1 MHQAS
6 VIEHGAQAT
15 TSGRTTGPSSSAD
28 QDRARPWLAS
38 YPPGIPAEIDVDGLG
53 TLNDLFEHSMAAFAD
68 RPAMLCF
75 GSTMTYAT
83 LGRQARALASW
94 LASQGVAK
102 GDRVA
107 IMLPNVPAYPVAIF
121 GVLLAGGTVVN
132 TNPLYT
138 PRELTQ
144 QITDSGAKILIV
156 LENFGATVAACLGD
170 IKLDRVVLVGPGD
183 GLGLK
188 GQVITLASRHVR
200 KAVPPFQL
208 PNGLA
213 VPLGTILR
221 LGTGLPRT
229 AVRVEPEDLAFLQY
243 TGGTTGIAKAAM
255 LSHRNV
261 MANVEQAQ
269 LWFNSKDP
277 SVQRCAVTA
286 LPLYH
291 IFALTA
297 CFFQFM
303 RNGGSCLLIP
313 NPRDC
318 DGMVKTLSRTPFTH
332 LMGVNTLFNVL
343 INHPK
348 IGTVDFS
355 QLDFVVGGGTAVQRA
370 VAERW
375 KALTGSTII
384 EGYGLSET
392 SPVVCVNPTGLQ
404 DFSGTIGFPLPS
416 TDVAIRDAT
425 GAPVPAG
432 EPGEICVRGPQVMRG
447 YWNRPEET
455 VRAMTADGYFRTGD
469 VAVMLPD
476 GQFKIVDRMKDMILV
491 SGFNVYPNEVEDVL
505 ATHPAVLECAV
516 VGAPSEETGEMVVAH
531 VVLKDPTVST
541 DVLRAHARTQL
552 TGYKVPRRVVLHETL
567 PKTNVGKVLR
577 RMLRD
582 EPPGPGGDGATT

>member
-1 MHQAS
+1 MPGHRAS
-6 VIEHGAQAT
+6 
-15 TSGRTTGPSSSAD
+15 D
-28 QDRARPWLAS
+28 RPWLPF
-38 YPPGIPAEIDVDGLG
+38 YPPGVPAEIDVAGLG
-53 TLNDLFEHSMAAFAD
+53 TLVDLFETSVTAFAS

-83 LGRQARALASW
+83 LGQQARDLAAW
-94 LASQGVAK
+94 LRGQGLAK

-107 IMLPNVPAYPVAIF
+107 IMLPNVPAYAVAIF

-138 PRELTQ
+138 PRECVQ
-144 QITDSGAKILIV
+144 QINDSGARILIV
-156 LENFGATVAACLGD
+156 LENFGATIAAALPDVALE
-170 IKLDRVVLVGPGD
+170 RVVLVGPGD

-188 GQVITLASRHVR
+188 GRVINLASRHVR
-200 KAVPPFQL
+200 KAVPPFRL
-208 PNGLA
+208 PEGLA
-213 VPLGTILR
+213 IPFATVLR
-221 LGTGLPRT
+221 QGRTMPRASA
-229 AVRVEPEDLAFLQY
+229 AVDPEDLAFLQY

-255 LSHRNV
+255 LSHRNI
-261 MANVEQAQ
+261 MANVEQSQ

-277 SVQRCAVTA
+277 SVARCVVTA

-303 RNGGSCLLIP
+303 RSGGSCLLIP

-318 DGMVKTLSRTPFTH
+318 DGMVKTLSRTRFTH

-348 IGTVDFS
+348 IGTVDFAH
-355 QLDFVVGGGTAVQRA
+355 LDFVVGGGTAVQRA

-375 KALTGSTII
+375 KALTGNTII

-392 SPVVCVNPTGLQ
+392 SPVVCVNPRGMR
-404 DFSGTIGFPLPS
+404 DFSGTIGYPLPS
-416 TDVAIRDAT
+416 TEVSIRAVS
-425 GAPVPAG
+425 GEPLPAG
-432 EPGEICVRGPQVMRG
+432 QPGEICVRGPQVMRG

-455 VRAMTADGYFRTGD
+455 ARAMTADGFFRTGD
-469 VAVMLPD
+469 VAILQAD
-476 GQFKIVDRMKDMILV
+476 GQVRIVDRMKDMILV

-505 ATHPAVLECAV
+505 AAHPAVLECAV

-531 VVLKDPTVST
+531 VVLKDPSVST

-582 EPPGPGGDGATT
+582 ETPPA

>member
-1 MHQAS
+1 MPG
-6 VIEHGAQAT
+6 HGA
-15 TSGRTTGPSSSAD
+15 SD
-28 QDRARPWLAS
+28 RPWLPF
-38 YPPGIPAEIDVDGLG
+38 YPPGVPAEIDVAGLG
-53 TLNDLFEHSMAAFAD
+53 TLVDLFETSVTAFAS

-83 LGRQARALASW
+83 LGQQARDLAAW
-94 LASQGVAK
+94 LRGQGLAK

-107 IMLPNVPAYPVAIF
+107 IMLPNVPAYAVAIF

-138 PRELTQ
+138 PRECVQ
-144 QITDSGAKILIV
+144 QINDSGARILIV
-156 LENFGATVAACLGD
+156 LENFGATIAAALPDVALE
-170 IKLDRVVLVGPGD
+170 RVVLVGPGD

-188 GQVITLASRHVR
+188 GRVINLASRHVR
-200 KAVPPFQL
+200 KAVPPFRL
-208 PNGLA
+208 PEGLA
-213 VPLGTILR
+213 IPFATVLR
-221 LGTGLPRT
+221 QGRTMPRASA
-229 AVRVEPEDLAFLQY
+229 AVDPEDLAFLQY

-255 LSHRNV
+255 LSHRNI
-261 MANVEQAQ
+261 MANVEQSQ

-277 SVQRCAVTA
+277 SVARCVVTA

-303 RNGGSCLLIP
+303 RSGGSCLLIP

-318 DGMVKTLSRTPFTH
+318 DGMVKTLSRTRFTH

-348 IGTVDFS
+348 IGTVDFAH
-355 QLDFVVGGGTAVQRA
+355 LDFVVGGGTAVQRA

-375 KALTGSTII
+375 KALTGNTII

-392 SPVVCVNPTGLQ
+392 SPVVCVNPRGMR
-404 DFSGTIGFPLPS
+404 DFSGTIGYPLPS
-416 TDVAIRDAT
+416 TEVSIRAVS
-425 GAPVPAG
+425 GEPLPAG
-432 EPGEICVRGPQVMRG
+432 QPGEICVRGPQVMRG

-455 VRAMTADGYFRTGD
+455 ARAMTADGFFRTGD
-469 VAVMLPD
+469 VAILQAD
-476 GQFKIVDRMKDMILV
+476 GQVRIVDRMKDMILV

-505 ATHPAVLECAV
+505 AAHPAVLECAV

-531 VVLKDPTVST
+531 VVLKDPSVST
-541 DVLRAHARTQL
+541 DILRAHARTQL

-582 EPPGPGGDGATT
+582 ETPPA

>member
-1 MHQAS
+1 MHEAN
-6 VIEHGAQAT
+6 VMEHGARAAT
-15 TSGRTTGPSSSAD
+15 AGAMPGHGASD
-28 QDRARPWLAS
+28 RPWLPF
-38 YPPGIPAEIDVDGLG
+38 YPPGVPAEIDVAGLG
-53 TLNDLFEHSMAAFAD
+53 TLVDLFETSVTAFAS

-83 LGRQARALASW
+83 LGQQARDLAAW
-94 LASQGVAK
+94 LRGQGLAK

-107 IMLPNVPAYPVAIF
+107 IMLPNVPAYAVAIF

-138 PRELTQ
+138 PRECVQ
-144 QITDSGAKILIV
+144 QINDSGARILIV
-156 LENFGATVAACLGD
+156 LENFGATIAAALPDVALE
-170 IKLDRVVLVGPGD
+170 RVVLVGPGD

-188 GQVITLASRHVR
+188 GRVINLASRHVR
-200 KAVPPFQL
+200 KAVPPFRL
-208 PNGLA
+208 PEGLA
-213 VPLGTILR
+213 IPFATVLR
-221 LGTGLPRT
+221 QGRTMPRASA
-229 AVRVEPEDLAFLQY
+229 AVDPEDLAFLQY

-255 LSHRNV
+255 LSHRNI
-261 MANVEQAQ
+261 MANVEQSQ

-277 SVQRCAVTA
+277 SVARCVVTA

-303 RNGGSCLLIP
+303 RSGGSCLLIP

-318 DGMVKTLSRTPFTH
+318 DGMVKTLSRTRFTH

-348 IGTVDFS
+348 IGTVDFAH
-355 QLDFVVGGGTAVQRA
+355 LDFVVGGGTAVQRA

-375 KALTGSTII
+375 KALTGNTII

-392 SPVVCVNPTGLQ
+392 SPVVCVNPRGMR
-404 DFSGTIGFPLPS
+404 DFSGTIGYPLPS
-416 TDVAIRDAT
+416 TEVSIRAVS
-425 GAPVPAG
+425 GEPLPAG
-432 EPGEICVRGPQVMRG
+432 QPGEICVRGPQVMRG

-455 VRAMTADGYFRTGD
+455 ARAMTADGFFRTGD
-469 VAVMLPD
+469 VAILQAD
-476 GQFKIVDRMKDMILV
+476 GQVRIVDRMKDMILV

-505 ATHPAVLECAV
+505 AAHPAVLECAV

-531 VVLKDPTVST
+531 VVLKDPSVST
-541 DVLRAHARTQL
+541 DILRAHARTQL

-582 EPPGPGGDGATT
+582 ETPPA

>member
-1 MHQAS
+1 MHEAN
-6 VIEHGAQAT
+6 VMEHGARAAT
-15 TSGRTTGPSSSAD
+15 AGAMPGHGASD
-28 QDRARPWLAS
+28 RPWLPF
-38 YPPGIPAEIDVDGLG
+38 YPPGVPAEIDVAGLG
-53 TLNDLFEHSMAAFAD
+53 TLVDLFETSVTAFAS

-83 LGRQARALASW
+83 LGQQARDLAAW
-94 LASQGVAK
+94 LRGQGLAK

-107 IMLPNVPAYPVAIF
+107 IMLPNVPAYAVAIF

-138 PRELTQ
+138 PRECVQ
-144 QITDSGAKILIV
+144 QINDSGARILIV
-156 LENFGATVAACLGD
+156 LENFGATIAAALPDVALE
-170 IKLDRVVLVGPGD
+170 RVVLVGPGD

-188 GQVITLASRHVR
+188 GRVINLASRHVR
-200 KAVPPFQL
+200 KAVPPFRL
-208 PNGLA
+208 PEGLA
-213 VPLGTILR
+213 IPFATVLR
-221 LGTGLPRT
+221 QGRTMPRASA
-229 AVRVEPEDLAFLQY
+229 AVDPEDLAFLQY

-255 LSHRNV
+255 LSHRNI
-261 MANVEQAQ
+261 MANVEQSQ
-269 LWFNSKDP
+269 RWFNSKDP
-277 SVQRCAVTA
+277 SVARCVVTA

-303 RNGGSCLLIP
+303 RSGGSCLLIP

-318 DGMVKTLSRTPFTH
+318 DGMVKTLSRTRFTH

-348 IGTVDFS
+348 IGTVDFAH
-355 QLDFVVGGGTAVQRA
+355 LDFVVGGGTAVQRA

-375 KALTGSTII
+375 KALTGNTII

-392 SPVVCVNPTGLQ
+392 SPVVCVNPRGMR
-404 DFSGTIGFPLPS
+404 DFSGTIGYPLPS
-416 TDVAIRDAT
+416 TEVSIRAVS
-425 GAPVPAG
+425 GEPLPAG
-432 EPGEICVRGPQVMRG
+432 QPGEICVRGPQVMRG

-455 VRAMTADGYFRTGD
+455 ARAMTADGFFRTGD
-469 VAVMLPD
+469 VAILQAD
-476 GQFKIVDRMKDMILV
+476 GQVRIVDRMKDMILV

-505 ATHPAVLECAV
+505 AAHPAVLECAV

-531 VVLKDPTVST
+531 VVLKDPSVST
-541 DVLRAHARTQL
+541 DILRAHARTQL

-582 EPPGPGGDGATT
+582 ETPPA

>member
-1 MHQAS
+1 MHEAN
-6 VIEHGAQAT
+6 VMEHGARAT
-15 TSGRTTGPSSSAD
+15 TAGAMPGHGASD
-28 QDRARPWLAS
+28 RPWLPF
-38 YPPGIPAEIDVDGLG
+38 YPPGVPAEIDVAGLG
-53 TLNDLFEHSMAAFAD
+53 TLVDLFETSVTAFAS

-83 LGRQARALASW
+83 LGQQARDLAAW
-94 LASQGVAK
+94 LRGQGLAK

-107 IMLPNVPAYPVAIF
+107 IMLPNVPAYAVAIF

-138 PRELTQ
+138 PRECVQ
-144 QITDSGAKILIV
+144 QINDSGARILIV
-156 LENFGATVAACLGD
+156 LENFGATIAAALPDVALE
-170 IKLDRVVLVGPGD
+170 RVVLVGPGD

-188 GQVITLASRHVR
+188 GRVINLASRHVR
-200 KAVPPFQL
+200 KAVPPFRL
-208 PNGLA
+208 PEGLA
-213 VPLGTILR
+213 IPFATVLR
-221 LGTGLPRT
+221 QGRTMPRASA
-229 AVRVEPEDLAFLQY
+229 AVDPEDLAFLQY

-255 LSHRNV
+255 LSHRNI
-261 MANVEQAQ
+261 MANVEQSQ

-277 SVQRCAVTA
+277 SVARCVVTA

-303 RNGGSCLLIP
+303 RSGGSCLLIP

-318 DGMVKTLSRTPFTH
+318 DGMVKTLSRTRFTH

-348 IGTVDFS
+348 IGTVDFAH
-355 QLDFVVGGGTAVQRA
+355 LDFVVGGGTAVQRA

-375 KALTGSTII
+375 KALTGNTII

-392 SPVVCVNPTGLQ
+392 SPVVCVNPRGMR
-404 DFSGTIGFPLPS
+404 DFSGTIGYPLPS
-416 TDVAIRDAT
+416 TEVSIRAVS
-425 GAPVPAG
+425 GEPLPAG
-432 EPGEICVRGPQVMRG
+432 QPGEICVRGPQVMRG

-455 VRAMTADGYFRTGD
+455 ARAMTADGFFRTGD
-469 VAVMLPD
+469 VAILQAD
-476 GQFKIVDRMKDMILV
+476 GQVRIVDRMKDMILV

-505 ATHPAVLECAV
+505 AAHPAVLECAV

-531 VVLKDPTVST
+531 VVLKDPSVST
-541 DVLRAHARTQL
+541 DILRAHARTQL

-582 EPPGPGGDGATT
+582 ETPPA

>member
-1 MHQAS
+1 MHEAN
-6 VIEHGAQAT
+6 VMEHGARAAT
-15 TSGRTTGPSSSAD
+15 AGAMPGHGASD
-28 QDRARPWLAS
+28 RPWLPF
-38 YPPGIPAEIDVDGLG
+38 YPPGVPAEIDVAGLG
-53 TLNDLFEHSMAAFAD
+53 TLVDLIETSVTDFAD

-83 LGRQARALASW
+83 LGQQARDLAAW
-94 LASQGVAK
+94 LRGQGLAK

-107 IMLPNVPAYPVAIF
+107 IMLPNVPAYAVAIF

-138 PRELTQ
+138 PRECVQ
-144 QITDSGAKILIV
+144 QINDSGARILIV
-156 LENFGATVAACLGD
+156 LDNFGATIAAALPDVALE
-170 IKLDRVVLVGPGD
+170 RVVLVGPGD

-188 GQVITLASRHVR
+188 GRVINLASRHVR
-200 KAVPPFQL
+200 KAVPPFRL
-208 PNGLA
+208 PEGLA
-213 VPLGTILR
+213 IPFATVLR
-221 LGTGLPRT
+221 QGRTMPRASA
-229 AVRVEPEDLAFLQY
+229 AVDPEDLAFLQY

-255 LSHRNV
+255 LSHRNI
-261 MANVEQAQ
+261 MANVEQSQ

-277 SVQRCAVTA
+277 SVARCVVTA

-303 RNGGSCLLIP
+303 RSGGSCLLIP

-318 DGMVKTLSRTPFTH
+318 DGMVKTLSRTRFTH

-348 IGTVDFS
+348 IGTVDFAH
-355 QLDFVVGGGTAVQRA
+355 LDFVVGGGTAVQRA

-375 KALTGSTII
+375 KALTGNTII

-392 SPVVCVNPTGLQ
+392 SPVVCVNPRGMR
-404 DFSGTIGFPLPS
+404 DFSGTIGYPLPS
-416 TDVAIRDAT
+416 TEVSIRAVS
-425 GAPVPAG
+425 GEPLPAG
-432 EPGEICVRGPQVMRG
+432 QPGEICVRGPQVMRG

-455 VRAMTADGYFRTGD
+455 ARAMTADGFFRTGD
-469 VAVMLPD
+469 VAILQVD
-476 GQFKIVDRMKDMILV
+476 GQVRIVDRMKDMILV

-505 ATHPAVLECAV
+505 AAHPAVLECAV

-531 VVLKDPTVST
+531 VVLKDPSVST
-541 DVLRAHARTQL
+541 DILRAHARTQL

-582 EPPGPGGDGATT
+582 ETPPA

>member
-1 MHQAS
+1 MHEAN
-6 VIEHGAQAT
+6 VMEHGARAAT
-15 TSGRTTGPSSSAD
+15 AGAMPGHGASD
-28 QDRARPWLAS
+28 RPWLPF
-38 YPPGIPAEIDVDGLG
+38 YPPGVPAEIDVAGLG
-53 TLNDLFEHSMAAFAD
+53 TLVDLFETSVTAFAS

-83 LGRQARALASW
+83 LGQQARDLAAW
-94 LASQGVAK
+94 LRGQGLAK

-107 IMLPNVPAYPVAIF
+107 IMLPNVPAYAVAIF

-138 PRELTQ
+138 PRECVQ
-144 QITDSGAKILIV
+144 QINDSGARILIV
-156 LENFGATVAACLGD
+156 LENFGATIAAALPDVALE
-170 IKLDRVVLVGPGD
+170 RVVLVGPGD

-188 GQVITLASRHVR
+188 GRVINLASRHVR
-200 KAVPPFQL
+200 KAVPPFRL
-208 PNGLA
+208 PEGLA
-213 VPLGTILR
+213 IPFATVLR
-221 LGTGLPRT
+221 QGRSMPRT
-229 AVRVEPEDLAFLQY
+229 SVPVDPEDLAFLQY

-255 LSHRNV
+255 LSHRNI
-261 MANVEQAQ
+261 MANVEQSQ

-277 SVQRCAVTA
+277 SVARCVVTA

-303 RNGGSCLLIP
+303 RSGGSCLLIP

-318 DGMVKTLSRTPFTH
+318 DGMVKTLSRTRFTH

-348 IGTVDFS
+348 IGTVDFAH
-355 QLDFVVGGGTAVQRA
+355 LDFVVGGGTAVQRA

-375 KALTGSTII
+375 KALTGNTII

-392 SPVVCVNPTGLQ
+392 SPVVCVNPRGMR
-404 DFSGTIGFPLPS
+404 DFSGTIGYPLPS
-416 TDVAIRDAT
+416 TEVSIRAVS
-425 GAPVPAG
+425 GEPLPAG
-432 EPGEICVRGPQVMRG
+432 QPGEICVRGPQVMRG

-455 VRAMTADGYFRTGD
+455 ARAMTADGFFRTGD
-469 VAVMLPD
+469 VAILQAD
-476 GQFKIVDRMKDMILV
+476 GQVRIVDRMKDMILV

-505 ATHPAVLECAV
+505 AAHPAVLECAV

-531 VVLKDPTVST
+531 VVLKDPSVST
-541 DVLRAHARTQL
+541 DILRAHARTQL

-582 EPPGPGGDGATT
+582 ETPPA